1 MCDKLS
7 KYIPGFRKFHGT
19 QHSLLVILEKNRKAL
34 DKRENVCTIFMDL
47 SNVFDSLTRDLLLA
61 KQKAY
66 RFSEN
71 TLNLMCSYL
80 KDRRQSVQINN
91 LSSYKK
97 VQAGVPQESIDGS
110 LLFNQFINDLVL
122 FLSEKILSNYADN
135 NNLHSIGKKLNIIKE
150 KLQKDFTVIT
160 DWFF

>member
-61 KQKAY
+61 
-66 RFSEN
+66 
-71 TLNLMCSYL
+71 
-80 KDRRQSVQINN
+80 
-91 LSSYKK
+91 
-97 VQAGVPQESIDGS
+97 VPQGSIDGS